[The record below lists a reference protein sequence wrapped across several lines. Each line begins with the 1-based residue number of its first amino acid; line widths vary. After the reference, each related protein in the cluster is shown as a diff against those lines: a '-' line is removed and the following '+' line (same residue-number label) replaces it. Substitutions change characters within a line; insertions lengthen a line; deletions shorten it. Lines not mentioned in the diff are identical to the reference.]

1 MDMEQVYDK
10 KIIELIIINCPL
22 ELSRDLVD
30 LDLKLIDELGYDSI
44 ALMNLLV
51 DVEEEFKFESE
62 DMEKSLLAFETIG
75 SFIEF
80 VKDNM
85 N

>member
-1 MDMEQVYDK
+1 MNMEQVYEN
-10 KIIELIIINCPL
+10 KIIELIVLNCPL
-22 ELSRDLVD
+22 EVSQNLVD
-30 LDLKLIDELGYDSI
+30 LDLKLIDDLGYDSI
-44 ALMNLLV
+44 ALINLLV

-62 DMEKSLLAFETIG
+62 DMEESLSAFETIG

-80 VKDNM
+80 VKNNM

>member
-1 MDMEQVYDK
+1 MKQNIEK

-22 ELSRDLVD
+22 EVSQNLVD
-30 LDLKLIDELGYDSI
+30 LNLKLIDDLGYDSI
-44 ALMNLLV
+44 ALINLLV

-62 DMEKSLLAFETIG
+62 DMEESLSAFETIG
-75 SFIEF
+75 CFIEF
-80 VKDNM
+80 VKNNM